1 MKKLLALLLA
11 TLLVVSLVACSAPAQ
26 DENKEHAPVAP
37 PTTPVTPNPDSDPVT
52 PPSTPDSPNPIPV
65 TPPSTPDVPSTPD
78 TPDTPTP
85 PPAPAPA
92 PSASAI
98 TMNFGRID
106 SEINHL
112 DPVNF
117 GVYLHNLPESAA
129 ANLSFDIT
137 SSAPDVFEVGGWQ
150 PIGFITEGVYQFEV
164 QCKGWSN
171 GTATLTATI
180 PELNL
185 TISHQV
191 TIKEI

>member
-37 PTTPVTPNPDSDPVT
+37 PTTPVNPNPDPVT
-52 PPSTPDSPNPIPV
+52 PPSTPA
-65 TPPSTPDVPSTPD
+65 VPSTPD
-78 TPDTPTP
+78 TPVVPIDPDAPDTPNTP
-85 PPAPAPA
+85 DTPVVPAPAPAPA

-98 TMNFGRID
+98 TMNFGRIG

-117 GVYLHNLPESAA
+117 GVYLHNLSESAA

-150 PIGFITEGVYQFEV
+150 PIGFIAEGVYQFEV